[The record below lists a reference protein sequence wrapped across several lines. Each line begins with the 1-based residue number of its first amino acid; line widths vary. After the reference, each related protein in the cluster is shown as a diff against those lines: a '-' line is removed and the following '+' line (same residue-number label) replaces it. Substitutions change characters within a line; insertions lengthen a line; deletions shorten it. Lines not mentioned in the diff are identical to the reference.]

1 MFRSIPILSLVISL
15 TACTREGVAEP
26 QEHGI
31 AGKKAPELGLTQ
43 WVDASGQ
50 ASAPISLASLKG
62 KIVILEFWQSW
73 CPGCHSHG
81 LPTLK
86 LIKQA
91 FESEPRVAMLGIQ
104 TVFEGHHV
112 NTFDK
117 LATTQKRHQL
127 DIPMAH
133 DPGTEATG
141 GRSTLMGS
149 YRSGGTPWFVLIDH
163 SGTVIYNDFNV
174 DGPRAIEYIRSLLE
188 KIPSSAKPVQSATPQ
203 KTPVEKPAKKPS
215 KP

>member
-31 AGKKAPELGLTQ
+31 VGKKAPDLGLTQ

-50 ASAPISLASLKG
+50 ASDPISLASLKG

-117 LATTQKRHQL
+117 LVAIQKRHQL

-141 GRSTLMGS
+141 GRSTLMQS

-163 SGTVIYNDFNV
+163 SGTVIYNGFNV
-174 DGPRAIEYIRSLLE
+174 DGPKAIEYIRSLL
-188 KIPSSAKPVQSATPQ
+188 AKMPPNPEPVQPGNPQ
-203 KTPVEKPAKKPS
+203 KTPIERTTKTPFKP
-215 KP
+215 

>member
-15 TACTREGVAEP
+15 TACSRESVAEP
-26 QEHGI
+26 PEHGI
-31 AGKKAPELGLTQ
+31 VGKKAPELRLTQ
-43 WVDASGQ
+43 WVDAKGQ
-50 ASAPISLASLKG
+50 ASDPFSLASLSG

-91 FESEPRVAMLGIQ
+91 FESEPRVALLGIQ

-117 LATTQKRHQL
+117 LVTTQERHQL
-127 DIPMAH
+127 NIPMAH
-133 DPGTEATG
+133 DPGSDATG
-141 GRSTLMGS
+141 GRSTLMQS

-174 DGPRAIEYIRSLLE
+174 DGPRAIEYIRSLLA
-188 KIPSSAKPVQSATPQ
+188 KMPSSPELLRKP
-203 KTPVEKPAKKPS
+203 KPRAH
-215 KP
+215 